1 MQAREL
7 MSTQVVIVTPE
18 TPVAAIAE
26 LLAGRGI
33 SAVPVVNAAGAP
45 VGIVTEGDLIRR
57 LADRPPGPLDWFLDL
72 FGDQKPLLQRFTKAH
87 GAVARDVMSSALITV
102 EEDASA
108 ERIAELMQTW
118 HVRRVL
124 VLKDGQLAGV
134 VSRADL
140 LRAILNAPQ
149 SAAESDDRTILRAVS
164 AAMRAQPWTDTF
176 WISTDV
182 AAGVVSL
189 YGYVRSD
196 EMRHALVALAREI
209 PGVKSVQDRMDPM
222 PFILRATL

>member
-26 LLAGRGI
+26 LLASRGI
-33 SAVPVVNAAGAP
+33 SAVPVVDGDGKP

-57 LADRPPGPLDWFLDL
+57 LADRPPGPLDWFLAL
-72 FGDQKPLLQRFTKAH
+72 FGDQKPLLNRFTKAH

-102 EEDASA
+102 GEEDSA

-124 VLKDGQLAGV
+124 VLRDGHLAGV

-140 LRAILNAPQ
+140 LRAILNAPK
-149 SAAESDDRTILRAVS
+149 SPAETDDRSILRAVS

-176 WISTDV
+176 WISADV
-182 AAGVVSL
+182 SAGVVSL

-196 EMRHALVALAREI
+196 EMRRALIALAREI
-209 PGVKSVQDRMDPM
+209 PGVSAVQDRMEPM